1 MSKVVNIMGADVL
14 AMQLYTK
21 LINIYHIPVEATLW
35 GQNKLAILFTI
46 ILIDLIKIWIFCLN

>member
-21 LINIYHIPVEATLW
+21 LINIYHIPVDTTLC
-35 GQNKLAILFTI
+35 GKKKLAIIFTI
-46 ILIDLIKIWIFCLN
+46 ILIDLIKIWIVCLN